1 MLIKGNVLTN
11 HIVYHSFHLT
21 NFLVGHLLEVR
32 EVETEG
38 IGRYQRTL
46 LLHMVAQHL
55 FQSIVEQVGSCMVG
69 STCISFVC
77 IYTGHKLGRR
87 ILRQLFD
94 DMDALVVLTL
104 GIDDIDGLSLI
115 DEDTTVTN
123 LTTHLT
129 IEWGIVEHKLIEL
142 VLLLCHLAIAQD
154 MALIFRIVITH
165 ELLLALSDFHPV

>member
-1 MLIKGNVLTN
+1 MLIKGNVLTD
-11 HIVYHSFHLT
+11 HTIHHPFHLT

-32 EVETEG
+32 EIETEG
-38 IGRYQRTL
+38 IGRYQRAL
-46 LLHMVAQHL
+46 LLHVVAQHL
-55 FQSIVEQVGSCMVG
+55 FQSIVEQVGSRMVG
-69 STCISFVC
+69 CTCISLVG
-77 IYTGHKLGRR
+77 IYTGHELGRW

-94 DMDALVVLTL
+94 DMDTLVVLTL
-104 GIDDIDGLSLI
+104 GVNDIDGLSFI
-115 DEDTTVTN
+115 DENTTVTD

-129 IEWGIVEHKLIEL
+129 IKRGIVEHKLIEL